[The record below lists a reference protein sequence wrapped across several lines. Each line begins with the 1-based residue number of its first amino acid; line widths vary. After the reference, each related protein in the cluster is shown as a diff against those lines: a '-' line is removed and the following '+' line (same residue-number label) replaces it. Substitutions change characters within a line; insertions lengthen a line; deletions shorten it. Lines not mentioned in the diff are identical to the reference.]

1 MRYTWMARPPEDA
14 GEPVNAGE
22 LPEPVA
28 ELLRRRG
35 VDRAFMEAPYSA
47 LSPWHHLPGAK
58 EAAAIIRS
66 AVEDRGRILVHG
78 DFDADG
84 ITATA
89 TAVRVLRSMGASVT
103 HHLPCRFEE
112 GYGVGEEGVRRC
124 LDEGI
129 NLFLTVDC
137 GITAVE
143 QVEALRKNGVSVVV
157 TDHHVPGDTLPPAD
171 AVVDPLISGST
182 GAPWHHL
189 SGAGVIHTVLRGV
202 HPNPESADLEPDLAA
217 IGTVCDMVPL
227 TGDNRILVRR
237 GLQVINESPPPGILA
252 LLRESGASPGEA
264 GVMDIGFGLGPRINS
279 AGRVAHADTSLKLLL
294 ETDPRQAAEYAA
306 QLGSFNEKRKDLDA
320 KVYQEALAQ
329 LDGTDAPLAV
339 AASDRWHPGV
349 IGISASRLS
358 RKLNRPA
365 VLIAWDGDQGRGSA
379 RGLPGMEV
387 HGVLSAAMDQ
397 GLLERFG
404 GHSMAAGLTI
414 SRTCYDDF
422 RKFIQREA
430 RELFGE
436 AVRPVLY
443 IDGRLM
449 PRECTMDTLRALSV
463 LEPFGE
469 GNPEPVWMA
478 RGLFAASF
486 RTVGRDSRHLQ
497 ASFDAQGITLRAIG
511 FNMGDRTS
519 ELGRPVDIAF
529 RLKPD
534 SWRGGDSV
542 QLVME
547 DFKPA
552 AERRI

>member
-1 MRYTWMARPPEDA
+1 MARPPEDS
-14 GEPVNAGE
+14 GEPVNAEE

-35 VDRAFMEAPYSA
+35 VDRAFIEASYST
-47 LSPWHHLPGAK
+47 LSPWNDLPGAE
-58 EAAAIIRS
+58 EAAGIIRR
-66 AVEDRGRILVHG
+66 AVENGGRILVHG

-124 LDEGI
+124 LQEGI
-129 NLFLTVDC
+129 DLFLTVDC

-143 QVEALRKNGVSVVV
+143 QVAELRENGVMVVV
-157 TDHHVPGDTLPPAD
+157 TDHHVPGDALPPAD
-171 AVVDPLISGST
+171 AVVDPLLSGNSR
-182 GAPWHHL
+182 APWQHL

-202 HPNPESADLEPDLAA
+202 HPNPDSTEMEPDLAA

-237 GLQVINESPPPGILA
+237 GLQVINGSPPPGIMA
-252 LLRESGASPGEA
+252 LLRESSASPGEA

-279 AGRVAHADTSLKLLL
+279 AGRVAHADTALKLLL
-294 ETDPRQAAEYAA
+294 ETDPRMAAEHAA
-306 QLGSFNEKRKDLDA
+306 KLTSFNEKRKDLDA
-320 KVYQEALAQ
+320 KVYEEALEQ
-329 LDGTDAPLAV
+329 LEDTDSPVAV

-365 VLIAWDGDQGRGSA
+365 VLIAWDGEQGRGSA

-414 SRTCYDDF
+414 ARTRYDDF
-422 RKFIQREA
+422 REFIQKEA

-436 AVRPVLY
+436 AGRPVLY
-443 IDGRLM
+443 IDGRLL
-449 PRECTMDTLRALSV
+449 PRECTMDTLRALSL

-486 RTVGRDSRHLQ
+486 RTVGRESRHLQ
-497 ASFDAQGITLRAIG
+497 ASFDAQGTTLMAIG
-511 FNMGDRTS
+511 FNMGHRTS

-542 QLVME
+542 QLVIE

-552 AERRI
+552 AERRL

>member
-1 MRYTWMARPPEDA
+1 M
-14 GEPVNAGE
+14 NAEE

-35 VDRAFMEAPYSA
+35 VDRAFIEASYST
-47 LSPWHHLPGAK
+47 LSQWSHLPGAE
-58 EAAAIIRS
+58 EAAGIIRRT
-66 AVEDRGRILVHG
+66 AENGGRILVHG

-112 GYGVGEEGVRRC
+112 GYGVGDEGVRRC
-124 LDEGI
+124 LDEDI
-129 NLFLTVDC
+129 DLFLTVDC

-143 QVEALRKNGVSVVV
+143 QVKTLKENDVKVVI
-157 TDHHVPGDTLPPAD
+157 TDHHVPGDILPPAD
-171 AVVDPLISGST
+171 AVVDPLLSGNSS
-182 GAPWHHL
+182 APWHHL

-202 HPNPESADLEPDLAA
+202 HPNPDSTEMEPDLAA

-237 GLQVINESPPPGILA
+237 GLQVINGSPPPGIMA

-279 AGRVAHADTSLKLLL
+279 AGRVAHADTALKLLL
-294 ETDPRQAAEYAA
+294 ETDPRMAAEHAA
-306 QLGSFNEKRKDLDA
+306 KLTSFNEKRKDLDA
-320 KVYQEALAQ
+320 KVYEEALEQ
-329 LDGTDAPLAV
+329 LEGTDSPVAV

-365 VLIAWDGDQGRGSA
+365 VLIAWDGEQGRGSA

-414 SRTCYDDF
+414 ARTRYDDF
-422 RKFIQREA
+422 REFIQKEA

-436 AVRPVLY
+436 AGRPVLY
-443 IDGRLM
+443 IDGRLL
-449 PRECTMDTLRALSV
+449 PRECTMDTLKALSL

-486 RTVGRDSRHLQ
+486 RTVGRESRHLQ
-497 ASFDAQGITLRAIG
+497 ASFDAQGTTLRAIG
-511 FNMGDRTS
+511 FNMGHRTS

-542 QLVME
+542 QLVIE

-552 AERRI
+552 AERRL